1 VTERRIIPSGV
12 DNPNPK
18 ADRKRPSAGPRVD
31 PTEAI
36 GFAKMAMERLQT
48 EYEALGVLHEKLQ
61 SDAGQYL
68 INRYIPRQ
76 NERIAIEFFEN
87 MDPASPTLLN
97 ELLIAFGKFSGNT
110 DLTLRVSDVK
120 TQRQNIET
128 AMNSMS
134 ERLEIMSKKEREGKH
149 NG

>member
-1 VTERRIIPSGV
+1 
-12 DNPNPK
+12 
-18 ADRKRPSAGPRVD
+18 
-31 PTEAI
+31 
-36 GFAKMAMERLQT
+36 MERLQT